1 MRTLQK
7 NARICYYANPT
18 GETEMLRDEW
28 GNLTSEAVERFTE
41 PVEMKANYSQSAGEE
56 VLNVFGSFTDYSKTM
71 VFAGE
76 CPLVE
81 GSRVWI
87 KNSTVE
93 DSDYIVTKVAE
104 SLNFSLVA
112 LKETV

>member
-7 NARICYYANPT
+7 NARVCYYANPT
-18 GETEMLRDEW
+18 GETEMLKDEW
-28 GNLTSEAVERFTE
+28 GNLTSEAVEKFTE
-41 PVEMKANYSQSAGEE
+41 PVKMKANYSQSAGEE

-87 KNSTVE
+87 KNNTDE